1 MSFHFFSSPIG
12 SSKRCKC
19 RSSAAA
25 SSARR
30 LLAKLQRRLE
40 NSMAWWCYKPKK
52 TVHSPKKHADVST
65 EKQYPIFKTGR
76 YGMSVPINSI
86 LSIIF
91 FILSICENQ
100 QSCRVH
106 HGASRSPTFSSSD
119 RSTAISKIFRRAPVG
134 VHRWDLTGSFMAG
147 PV

>member
-52 TVHSPKKHADVST
+52 TVRSPKKHAGLST
-65 EKQYPIFKTGR
+65 EKQYPIFKAGR
-76 YGMSVPINSI
+76 YGMSVPINPI
-86 LSIIF
+86 LSIYVSF
-91 FILSICENQ
+91 YPSVKTN
-100 QSCRVH
+100 SCVALH